1 METKRIYINKVVK
14 VEGNTITVLE
24 SAFDDGDGFK
34 GLVGTSFEPISKA
47 QYKERTKLSEVEDYL
62 RSCVSEN
69 EVPDKFLYT
78 DSGNIS
84 KNPYK
89 RWAKAIKEAD
99 ELGYVMF
106 DTSYEELWDYL
117 REELNLSEEEAYIF
131 NCIGGGRCFTAQD
144 KFTHNK
150 ELEKYLIYETK

>member
-1 METKRIYINKVVK
+1 METKRININKVVK
-14 VEGNTITVLE
+14 VEGNTIIVLE
-24 SAFDDGDGFK
+24 SVFEYEDGFK
-34 GLVGTSFEPISKA
+34 GLVGSVFEPISKA

-62 RSCVSEN
+62 RSSVSEN
-69 EVPDKFLYT
+69 EVSDKYLYT
-78 DSGNIS
+78 DSGKIS

-99 ELGYVMF
+99 ELGHVMF
-106 DTSYEELWDYL
+106 DTSYEGLWDYL
-117 REELNLSEEEAYIF
+117 RDELNLSKKEAYIF
-131 NCIGGGRCFTAQD
+131 NCSGGGRCFTAQD